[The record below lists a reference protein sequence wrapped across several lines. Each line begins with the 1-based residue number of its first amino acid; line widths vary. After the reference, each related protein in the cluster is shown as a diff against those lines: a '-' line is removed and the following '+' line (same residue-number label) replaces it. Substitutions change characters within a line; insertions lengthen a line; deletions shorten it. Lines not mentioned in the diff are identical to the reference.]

1 MKILYTLNN
10 FNKVDSVQ
18 EYQEGIIIP
27 EGYFLLEITEE
38 DYNNLISRYGY
49 IIESNK
55 IKFVGENEIEKN
67 NTFKNNRLH
76 EIKKILV
83 KNRKMLEETD
93 YKIIKCYEAF
103 MRQQPLPYNLE
114 ELSAQRDSWRAEINQ
129 LEEELKAL

>member
-103 MRQQPLPYNLE
+103 MRQQPLAYNLE
-114 ELSAQRDSWRAEINQ
+114 ELSAQRDAWRAEINE
-129 LEEELKAL
+129 LEEELKNL